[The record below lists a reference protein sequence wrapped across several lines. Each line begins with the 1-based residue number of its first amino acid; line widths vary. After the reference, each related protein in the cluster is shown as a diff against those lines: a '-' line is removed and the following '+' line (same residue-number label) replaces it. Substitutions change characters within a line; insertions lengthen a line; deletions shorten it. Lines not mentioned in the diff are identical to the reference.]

1 MCVNLCNIDRAIA
14 GILKVNKIR
23 IEQILHDN
31 DGYIA
36 CLIARLV
43 SLCGIYRAWD
53 SVLVEFDSGRIVPE

>member
-43 SLCGIYRAWD
+43 SLCD
-53 SVLVEFDSGRIVPE
+53 M

>member
-31 DGYIA
+31 DGYRA

-43 SLCGIYRAWD
+43 SLCDI
-53 SVLVEFDSGRIVPE
+53 